1 MKAIN
6 LNGGTIGG
14 NDNGGSAAT
23 YGVFNF
29 DETVTVNGGAN
40 TSTIS
45 TTGGGVTL
53 GQSGGT
59 VFNVADGAASV
70 DLLVSGNIVK
80 APSASDTG
88 LIKSGSGTMVL
99 SGINTYQSGTKV
111 NAGTLSIQGGSAM
124 SSVGSVTING
134 GVLEVVQTLGGGS
147 GDYNWYWGVDSTE
160 IKTGGKL
167 TINSH
172 SHIRNLTLSG
182 GELASTGVDPS
193 HGYGG
198 WVLDDATTVNGG
210 VTSTISAQEVNA
222 QNGGFD
228 VSSGSTLDV
237 TGTITTG
244 SVTKSGSGTMVLA
257 GNSTYTGATLVS
269 AGTLLVNGDLGNTA
283 VTVGA
288 NGTIGGSGS
297 ISGSLNFGDGAKL
310 TVNLADPF
318 LITGIGTFD
327 GFGFDDLIGS
337 MSKPSAWEPTR
348 CWHGSNFTFTNISNF
363 GEGNALVRND
373 GKLAYFTNGSL
384 QVVVVPE
391 PGALCLAVSACSA
404 CCAGEGNVEWKEKR
418 PGGFG

>member
-6 LNGGTIGG
+6 LNGGIIGG

-124 SSVGSVTING
+124 SSVGSVTINS

-198 WVLDDATTVNGG
+198 WVLDDSTTVNGG
-210 VTSTISAQEVNA
+210 VTSTISALEVNA
-222 QNGGFD
+222 QNGEFNVVFRFNPGCHRYHHHGSVHKTGDRHDSHCGDQHLHRSDHRFHRHFE
-228 VSSGSTLDV
+228 VSGSIGSSDV
-237 TGTITTG
+237 T
-244 SVTKSGSGTMVLA
+244 
-257 GNSTYTGATLVS
+257 
-269 AGTLLVNGDLGNTA
+269 VNGDSERQQGRSAKRDGIPAQIRQRLG
-283 VTVGA
+283 TVGA
-288 NGTIGGSGS
+288 ATVTNDLNIGS
-297 ISGSLNFGDGAKL
+297 IS
-310 TVNLADPF
+310 
-318 LITGIGTFD
+318 IGT
-327 GFGFDDLIGS
+327 
-337 MSKPSAWEPTR
+337 
-348 CWHGSNFTFTNISNF
+348 
-363 GEGNALVRND
+363 
-373 GKLAYFTNGSL
+373 
-384 QVVVVPE
+384 
-391 PGALCLAVSACSA
+391 
-404 CCAGEGNVEWKEKR
+404 
-418 PGGFG
+418 